1 MVMPKKSE
9 SWAQSFRA
17 ARGALT
23 QVQAAEVLCMDTPA
37 TIRDWE
43 QGRGEPPAWCQ
54 HLVIGA
60 LMRASLRPK
69 KEKWPPVAF

>member
-9 SWAQSFRA
+9 SWAQSFRE
-17 ARGALT
+17 ARGTLT

-43 QGRGEPPAWCQ
+43 QGRGEPPVWCQ
-54 HLVIGA
+54 YLVIGA

-69 KEKWPPVAF
+69 KSK